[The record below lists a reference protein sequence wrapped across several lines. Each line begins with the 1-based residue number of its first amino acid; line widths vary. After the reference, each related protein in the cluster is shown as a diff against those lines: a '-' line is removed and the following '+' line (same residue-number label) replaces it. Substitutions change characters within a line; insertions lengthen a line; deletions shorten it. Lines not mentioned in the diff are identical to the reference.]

1 VVSEVE
7 TAPALSIH
15 AVLVTRNIT
24 RKNALE
30 TVEKNIPCEFL
41 TGLLQI
47 SRHQAK
53 KTQQYISF
61 SQVNGVCF

>member
-47 SRHQAK
+47 SRHQA
-53 KTQQYISF
+53 
-61 SQVNGVCF
+61 